1 MHAIT
6 KNKLLLATLLM
17 TVLYALHYGIPL
29 YATST
34 YLHMY
39 FGSSTISILYVIASI
54 ITLLASIHIAKYIK
68 RFHTYQFTL
77 GLVIAEIIT
86 TIAFATTTNPLF
98 IGLFFV
104 THFCLQVLLYICI
117 NIFIE
122 TFSNHKETGSIRGIF
137 LALLNMGILI
147 SPVLAGAILSIS
159 SFQALYIVASC
170 ILIPFIFFLH
180 RYMSHIEEPAYHSL
194 DMVKAAKR
202 AWKNPDLRG
211 ALIAALILE
220 CFYSVMIIY
229 SPIYLTSL
237 GIPLTVYLAT
247 ILPFALL
254 PFVVLPYELGYLAD
268 TKIGEKEL
276 LILGL
281 IIVAIS
287 LFLIVIIRSPDILL
301 WTAVLVVSRIG
312 ASFVETMTFTYYFKK
327 IEAEDASLTALF
339 SNMRTLAVVV
349 IGILGFAISPLLVT
363 YPQLIFI
370 ILGCEVLLSILS
382 IMQIR
387 DTR

>member
-54 ITLLASIHIAKYIK
+54 ITLLTSIHIAKYIK

-370 ILGCEVLLSILS
+370 ILGCAVLLSILS

>member
-1 MHAIT
+1 MH
-6 KNKLLLATLLM
+6 
-17 TVLYALHYGIPL
+17 
-29 YATST
+29 
-34 YLHMY
+34 
-39 FGSSTISILYVIASI
+39 
-54 ITLLASIHIAKYIK
+54 
-68 RFHTYQFTL
+68 
-77 GLVIAEIIT
+77 
-86 TIAFATTTNPLF
+86 
-98 IGLFFV
+98 
-104 THFCLQVLLYICI
+104 
-117 NIFIE
+117 
-122 TFSNHKETGSIRGIF
+122 
-137 LALLNMGILI
+137 
-147 SPVLAGAILSIS
+147 
-159 SFQALYIVASC
+159 
-170 ILIPFIFFLH
+170 
-180 RYMSHIEEPAYHSL
+180 HIEEPAYHSL

-202 AWKNPDLRG
+202 AWKNRDLRG

-229 SPIYLTSL
+229 SPIYLTSI

-281 IIVAIS
+281 IIIAIS
-287 LFLIVIIRSPDILL
+287 LFLIVIIRTPHILL
-301 WTAVLVVSRIG
+301 WTAVLVMSRIG
-312 ASFVETMTFTYYFKK
+312 AAFVETMTFTYYFKK

-370 ILGCEVLLSILS
+370 ILGCAVLMSILS

>member
-86 TIAFATTTNPLF
+86 TIAFATTTNSLF

-370 ILGCEVLLSILS
+370 ILGCAVLLSILS

>member
-77 GLVIAEIIT
+77 GLVIAEIVT
-86 TIAFATTTNPLF
+86 TIAFATTTNPFF

-117 NIFIE
+117 NIFVE

-147 SPVLAGAILSIS
+147 SPVLAGAILSVS

-180 RYMSHIEEPAYHSL
+180 RYMHHIEEPAYHSL

-202 AWKNPDLRG
+202 AWKNRDLRG

-229 SPIYLTSL
+229 SPIYLTSI

-281 IIVAIS
+281 IIIAIS
-287 LFLIVIIRSPDILL
+287 LFLIVIIRTPHILL
-301 WTAVLVVSRIG
+301 WTAVLVMSRIG
-312 ASFVETMTFTYYFKK
+312 AAFVETMTFTYYFKK

-370 ILGCEVLLSILS
+370 ILGCAVLMSILS

>member
-370 ILGCEVLLSILS
+370 ILGCAVLLSILS

>member
-370 ILGCEVLLSILS
+370 VLGCAVLLSILS